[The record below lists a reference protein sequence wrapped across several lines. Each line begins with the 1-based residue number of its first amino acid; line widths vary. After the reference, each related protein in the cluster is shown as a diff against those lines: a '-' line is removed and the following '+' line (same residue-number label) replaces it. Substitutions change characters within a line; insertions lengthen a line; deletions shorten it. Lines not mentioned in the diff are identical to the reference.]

1 MASSAGND
9 LLLVHRCR
17 FVQNQPS
24 SISALAL
31 NESET
36 QLAVSR
42 ENSSIELWNLEHNY
56 YQQRVRLRVHLRSLG
71 NALELHA
78 ERVWRAFFVVLICA
92 WSKAVSFA

>member
-1 MASSAGND
+1 MASSTGND

-31 NESET
+31 NDAET

-42 ENSSIELWNLEHNY
+42 ENSSIELWNLENNY
-56 YQQRVRLRVHLRSLG
+56 YQQRVRYHAHLRSVEIC
-71 NALELHA
+71 LELEPGLIKSTFPKIEFA
-78 ERVWRAFFVVLICA
+78 PGLVLFF
-92 WSKAVSFA
+92 